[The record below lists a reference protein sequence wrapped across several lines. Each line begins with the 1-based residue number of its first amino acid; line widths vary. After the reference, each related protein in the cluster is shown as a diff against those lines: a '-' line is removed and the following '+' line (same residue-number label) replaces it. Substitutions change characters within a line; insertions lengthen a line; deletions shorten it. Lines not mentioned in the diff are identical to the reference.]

1 MLIRLQK
8 ALADAGVAS
17 RRAGEKLIASGR
29 VKVNGLVVTSL
40 GSKVD
45 PRTDTIEVDGK
56 AIEKAERKRYIM
68 LNKPAGYVTTV
79 SDPRGRKTVLDLLA
93 GVEERVYPVGRLDYD
108 TEGLLLLTNDGP
120 LTFAL
125 THPSRGVEKRYLA
138 LVEGI
143 PGDEAL
149 TRLKA
154 GVILADGPTA
164 PARVRLLRAKE
175 GQALL
180 EIAIHEG
187 RTRQIRRMCEAIG
200 HPVLH
205 LSRTHFGGLSLGKLP
220 AGRSRGLSEKEVDL
234 LRKNAGLDSAM
245 EDH

>member
-8 ALADAGVAS
+8 ALADAGIAS

-29 VKVNGLVVTSL
+29 VKVNGQVVTTL

-45 PRTDTIEVDGK
+45 PVTDVVEVDGK
-56 AIEKAERKRYIM
+56 PIDSLVRKRYLM

-79 SDPRGRKTVLDLLA
+79 SDPEGRRTVLDLLKE
-93 GVEERVYPVGRLDYD
+93 VKERVYPVGRLDYD

-125 THPSRGVEKRYLA
+125 THPSKGVEKRYLA
-138 LVEGI
+138 VVEGI
-143 PGDEAL
+143 PDQEVL
-149 TRLKA
+149 ERVSA
-154 GVILADGPTA
+154 GLVLSDGPTA
-164 PARVRLLRAKE
+164 PARVRLLRVKG

-187 RTRQIRRMCEAIG
+187 RNRQVRRMCEAIG
-200 HPVLH
+200 YPVLH
-205 LSRTHFGGLSLGKLP
+205 LSRTHFGGLSLGSLP
-220 AGRSRGLSEKEVDL
+220 SGRYRELSEEEIDI
-234 LRKNAGLDSAM
+234 LRSHAGLKAKV
-245 EDH
+245 